1 MRNLA
6 TAVAVAMLCACA
18 GYTSGP
24 TQTGGIPTGGGT
36 LDGGGDAGLGDAG
49 IDGGPDAGCAP
60 LTLNSVAAIDNC
72 PGGGVALTGTTAIVN
87 VAAPDAGNNACT
99 VTIQINSGSNP
110 CNGVASHGALD
121 AFSGICQGTGLA
133 CSSPSLPGM
142 LTCTNGASGCTITIC
157 AGTTVD
163 GGACGP

>member
-6 TAVAVAMLCACA
+6 PAVAVAMLCACA
-18 GYTSGP
+18 GYSFGP

-36 LDGGGDAGLGDAG
+36 IDAGGDAGIGDAG
-49 IDGGPDAGCAP
+49 IDGGPDAGCLGRT
-60 LTLNSVAAIDNC
+60 LTSVAAIDNC
-72 PGGGVALTGTTAIVN
+72 PSGGVALTGTVATVDI
-87 VAAPDAGNNACT
+87 AAPDAGNACS

-110 CNGVASHGALD
+110 CTGVATHGTLN
-121 AFSGICQGTGLA
+121 AFSGVCQGTGLN

-157 AGTTVD
+157 PGTTVD
-163 GGACGP
+163 GGVCGP